1 MLRFHTQTGGST
13 LTAQQPLNNVV
24 RVALQAMASV
34 LGGTQSLHTNAFDEA
49 LSLPTEASAGLA
61 LRTQQV
67 IREESGV
74 ARTADPLGGSYFVER
89 LTDQVEAAARAYL
102 DRIDELG
109 GAAAAVEYMQD
120 EIHRSAYR
128 HQMEI
133 EAGDRIV
140 VGVNKY
146 REDAP
151 PAQLEAPDYSALERG
166 QREQLA
172 GVTARRDP
180 RAAQEALA
188 SIRDAARGSENL
200 MPPIIAAV
208 KSMVTLGEISDTL
221 RGEWGEFDRHH

>member
-1 MLRFHTQTGGST
+1 
-13 LTAQQPLNNVV
+13 
-24 RVALQAMASV
+24 
-34 LGGTQSLHTNAFDEA
+34 
-49 LSLPTEASAGLA
+49 
-61 LRTQQV
+61 
-67 IREESGV
+67 
-74 ARTADPLGGSYFVER
+74 
-89 LTDQVEAAARAYL
+89 
-102 DRIDELG
+102 
-109 GAAAAVEYMQD
+109 
-120 EIHRSAYR
+120 
-128 HQMEI
+128 MEI

-151 PAQLEAPDYSALERG
+151 PAQLEVPDYSALERG

-221 RGEWGEFDRHH
+221 RGEWGEFDRHR

>member
-1 MLRFHTQTGGST
+1 
-13 LTAQQPLNNVV
+13 
-24 RVALQAMASV
+24 MASV
-34 LGGTQSLHTNAFDEA
+34 LGGTQSLHTNGFDEA

-74 ARTADPLGGSYFVER
+74 ARTVDPLGGSHFVEH

-128 HQMEI
+128 HQLEI
-133 EAGDRIV
+133 EAGDRVV

-146 REDAP
+146 QEDAP
-151 PAQLEAPDYSALERG
+151 PAQLQMPDYSALERN
-166 QREQLA
+166 QREKLA
-172 GVTARRDP
+172 GVRSRRNP
-180 RAAQEALA
+180 QEADEAL
-188 SIRDAARGSENL
+188 IRIREAARTSENL

-221 RGEWGEFDRHH
+221 RAEWGEFDSHR